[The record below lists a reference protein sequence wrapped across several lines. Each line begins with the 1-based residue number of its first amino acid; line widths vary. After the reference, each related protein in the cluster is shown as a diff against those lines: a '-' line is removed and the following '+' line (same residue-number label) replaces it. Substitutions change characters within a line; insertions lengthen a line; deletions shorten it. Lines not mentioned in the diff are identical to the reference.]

1 MQNYEL
7 MIECAR
13 KLLILQSKKSILLTN
28 YTKNRL
34 KPTLL
39 SVLGLIMGA
48 ISLCTACSSEKKEKV
63 VAPWGEVN
71 DSIPEGDIFDL
82 DQIMANGEIII
93 VTTSGPTTY
102 YDHRGKQLGL
112 QYLMAQKYAEG
123 IGVGVRVEIC
133 RDTADMISRIAT
145 GDADIVAFPLK
156 MKDIRI
162 IGHGKPGIVLCGAGN
177 DSIGQWAVNSEKKK
191 LISSLNKWYKPE
203 IMAETKKEENFILS
217 AKSIVRHVYAPMLNR
232 KGGIISRYD
241 QLFIAY
247 SQSIRWDWR
256 LMAAQCYQEST
267 FDPKAKSWAGAQG
280 LMQIMPATADML
292 GLPRDKVYDPES
304 NIAAAAKYL
313 GQLEAKF
320 NDIPDRYNKQNF
332 VLASYNGGYNHI
344 RDAMALTEKHGGNKL
359 SWDDVSQYVLKL
371 ATPQFY
377 SDPVVKYGYMRGS
390 ETEDYVR
397 KIRLR
402 WQSYKGVKSPHTG
415 YQGMMNKKAKKHKK
429 KYDI

>member
-13 KLLILQSKKSILLTN
+13 KSLILQSKKSILLTN
-28 YTKNRL
+28 STKNRQ
-34 KPTLL
+34 KQTLL
-39 SVLGLIMGA
+39 SVFGLILGA

-63 VAPWGEVN
+63 VTPWGEVN
-71 DSIPEGDIFDL
+71 DTIPEGDVFDL
-82 DQIMANGEIII
+82 DQIMANGEIIV

-112 QYLMAQKYAEG
+112 QYLMVQKYAEG

-133 RDTADMISRIAT
+133 RDTADMIRKVAA
-145 GDADIVAFPLK
+145 GDADIVAFPIK
-156 MKDIRI
+156 KKDIRLTADSA
-162 IGHGKPGIVLCGAGN
+162 KSVVLCGAGN

-203 IMAETKKEENFILS
+203 IMAETKKEEDFMLS
-217 AKSIVRHVYAPMLNR
+217 TRSVVRRVYAPMLNK
-232 KGGIISRYD
+232 KGGIISHYD
-241 QLFIAY
+241 HLFIAY
-247 SQSIRWDWR
+247 SRPIRWDWR

-280 LMQIMPATADML
+280 LMQIMPSTADML
-292 GLPRDKVYDPES
+292 GLPRDKIYDPES

-320 NDIPDRYNKQNF
+320 KDIPDRYNKQNF

-344 RDAMALTEKHGGNKL
+344 RDAMALTEKHGGNKH

-371 ATPQFY
+371 ANPQFY
-377 SDPVVKYGYMRGS
+377 GDPVVKYGYMRGS

-397 KIRLR
+397 KIRQR

-415 YQGMMNKKAKKHKK
+415 YQGMMAKKAKKHKK